1 MNRAS
6 PQLPLHL
13 FDCDQAS
20 TLTICIPGDHLLET
34 KDAKIY
40 LRYMVQVLARELW
53 SHVTFF
59 LKMTVPRSSAC
70 RHKCALVVRLN
81 VVVEYPGSPL
91 CCFLKDKNFRS
102 ERGSH
107 E

>member
-1 MNRAS
+1 M
-6 PQLPLHL
+6 
-13 FDCDQAS
+13 
-20 TLTICIPGDHLLET
+20 ET

-40 LRYMVQVLARELW
+40 LRYMVQILARELW

-59 LKMTVPRSSAC
+59 LKMTVPRSFAC
-70 RHKCALVVRLN
+70 RHKCALMVRLN

-91 CCFLKDKNFRS
+91 CGVLKGKNFRL